1 MALPPS
7 WFRDPASVT
16 FWACHFQPIVSKV
29 LISICMKKGK
39 SMESC
44 VGRLLWVRAVT
55 KHSSAFILLAR
66 TMGTTTPNYKDVWEM

>member
-1 MALPPS
+1 
-7 WFRDPASVT
+7 
-16 FWACHFQPIVSKV
+16 
-29 LISICMKKGK
+29 MKKGK